1 MYFLTFFFFLH
12 PGTNILRQREPLLR
26 CPKMCWVQI
35 LLKSLTFLR
44 SAAKLPEALVQLQL
58 CTQPLKQQKSTAPGE
73 VLTFPEAGILLFA
86 QKRVKK
92 KKKKIRYPCKARTST
107 GHVAGERDGSR
118 RAWCELGG
126 KAAPCPAHLQR
137 GAWRR
142 CAPSRL
148 ACSHRQ
154 PCELPGVSAEARE
167 MHLTAWMEAL
177 AGTSKCWEDRVFLEP
192 GGT

>member
-1 MYFLTFFFFLH
+1 MGVHKQPQEGKFKASSKQRLGSYRQQCTSLHFFFFFLH
-12 PGTNILRQREPLLR
+12 PGTNILRQREPFLR

-92 KKKKIRYPCKARTST
+92 KKKKKSVILASKNKHWARC
-107 GHVAGERDGSR
+107 GRKRWE
-118 RAWCELGG
+118 
-126 KAAPCPAHLQR
+126 Q
-137 GAWRR
+137 
-142 CAPSRL
+142 
-148 ACSHRQ
+148 ACM
-154 PCELPGVSAEARE
+154 V
-167 MHLTAWMEAL
+167 
-177 AGTSKCWEDRVFLEP
+177 
-192 GGT
+192 